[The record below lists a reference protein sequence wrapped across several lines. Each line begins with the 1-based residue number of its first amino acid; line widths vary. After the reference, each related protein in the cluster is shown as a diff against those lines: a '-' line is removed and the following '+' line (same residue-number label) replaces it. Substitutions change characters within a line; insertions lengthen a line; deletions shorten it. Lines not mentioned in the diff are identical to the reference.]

1 MPATPLHMGPGILVK
16 ALAGRYFS
24 LLVFG
29 FAQVMID
36 IEPVVRIIRGDA
48 FLHGFTHTYLGA
60 TGIAIISALIGRPV
74 CQMILDRWRDDPASP
89 FMNWLRGP
97 PRISWTAAI
106 SGALLGTYSHVVL
119 DSIMHVDMEPFTPL
133 STANALHQIVSLDAL
148 HIFCL
153 ATAVLGATVMVFLY
167 ASRSITKTND

>member
-29 FAQVMID
+29 FAQAVID
-36 IEPVVRIIRGDA
+36 IEPVVRIIRGDD

-74 CQMILDRWRDDPASP
+74 CQIFLDRWRDDPASP
-89 FMNWLRGP
+89 FMSWLRGP
-97 PRISWTAAI
+97 PKISWTAAI
-106 SGALLGTYSHVVL
+106 SGAFLGAYTHVVL
-119 DSIMHVDMEPFTPL
+119 DSIMHVDMMPFSPL
-133 STANALHQIVSLDAL
+133 STANALHHIVSLDAL
-148 HIFCL
+148 HIFCV
-153 ATAVLGATVMVFLY
+153 ATAVLGVMVMVLLY
-167 ASRSITKTND
+167 ASRNITND